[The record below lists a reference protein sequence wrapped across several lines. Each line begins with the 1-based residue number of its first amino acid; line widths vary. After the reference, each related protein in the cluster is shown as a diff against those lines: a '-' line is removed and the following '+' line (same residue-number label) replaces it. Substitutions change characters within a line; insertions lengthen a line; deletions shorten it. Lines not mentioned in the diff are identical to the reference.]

1 MHSNLSQGKGN
12 VTPLHTAAVKGYTN
26 CVRMLLEADARIR
39 LEDALGCD
47 AFAKAE
53 RSKRR
58 EAVLRLLRSKGKV
71 NIFSQSPILPTIV
84 FTLHLLYH

>member
-1 MHSNLSQGKGN
+1 M
-12 VTPLHTAAVKGYTN
+12 KGYAN
-26 CVRMLLEADARIR
+26 CVRMLLEADAKIR

-58 EAVLRLLRSKGKV
+58 EAVLRLLRSKG
-71 NIFSQSPILPTIV
+71 NCHIFFFTITNTPTVV
-84 FTLHLLYH
+84 FDLI

>member
-1 MHSNLSQGKGN
+1 
-12 VTPLHTAAVKGYTN
+12 
-26 CVRMLLEADARIR
+26 MLLEADAKIR

-58 EAVLRLLRSKGKV
+58 EAVLRLLRSKGKLSFFH
-71 NIFSQSPILPTIV
+71 NHRYPL
-84 FTLHLLYH
+84 LLYFISNI

>member
-1 MHSNLSQGKGN
+1 
-12 VTPLHTAAVKGYTN
+12 LHTAAVKGYTN
-26 CVRMLLEADARIR
+26 CVRMLLEADAKIH

-58 EAVLRLLRSKGKV
+58 EAVLRLLRSKGIKV
-71 NIFSQSPILPTIV
+71 TITNPPTIV
-84 FTLHLLYH
+84 YFISNITKVLMLIVLISPYY

>member
-1 MHSNLSQGKGN
+1 
-12 VTPLHTAAVKGYTN
+12 
-26 CVRMLLEADARIR
+26 MLLEADAKIR

-58 EAVLRLLRSKGKV
+58 EAVLRLLRSKGKLSF
-71 NIFSQSPILPTIV
+71 FSRSSIPRTIV
-84 FTLHLLYH
+84 FYI